1 MSKRQVGLY
10 LGVKSV
16 GVVVVERKKLVSL
29 CELDLS
35 SLEEEARLESLN
47 EEIRWEALI
56 NKALRGRS
64 KRGRY
69 LSFYR

>member
-47 EEIRWEALI
+47 EEID
-56 NKALRGRS
+56 G
-64 KRGRY
+64 KR
-69 LSFYR
+69 